1 MQLPGSRL
9 SQYDTWLIPLYPT
22 MGYCLAAERLYFTR
36 STKGCLSSHGCM
48 QDAGGAAGD
57 GDFDDDF
64 MIVAPSH
71 SRQGGYGAS
80 QQPAA
85 SMMGT
90 PAATFRATQP
100 GFTAATGVA
109 AGPAAGLGHV
119 TSSGPAVM
127 IGGGLAGFS
136 GATVAGLGNPS
147 AVLTPALLAQY
158 GVGSRAVGMVGSARC
173 QPGFAV
179 GGLGEGL
186 SGLGGAEG
194 AGLRV
199 FAALSPAYADT
210 AQALMRLWKHMAG
223 LTGWAPPDALLQAV
237 VEVATTAVC
246 AGKLDGVRV
255 CSRVFARRT
264 L

>member
-1 MQLPGSRL
+1 MVCRWVLVVCYQ
-9 SQYDTWLIPLYPT
+9 Q
-22 MGYCLAAERLYFTR
+22 LAAEDAAPCTPAWRTCRHAPTADWL
-36 STKGCLSSHGCM
+36 CLGLV

-57 GDFDDDF
+57 ADFDDDF
-64 MIVAPSH
+64 MIVAPTH
-71 SRQGGYGAS
+71 SRQGAYGAS

-90 PAATFRATQP
+90 PAASFRATQLGP
-100 GFTAATGVA
+100 GPAAGPAA
-109 AGPAAGLGHV
+109 AGPAAGPGPV
-119 TSSGPAVM
+119 SSSGPAV
-127 IGGGLAGFS
+127 IVGGGLAAFS
-136 GATVAGLGNPS
+136 GAAAVGLGSLS
-147 AVLTPALLAQY
+147 AVFSPALLPQH
-158 GVGSRAVGMVGSARC
+158 GLGSHAAGAAGSASC

-199 FAALSPAYADT
+199 FAALSPAYGDT

-237 VEVATTAVC
+237 VEAATTAVC
-246 AGKLDGVRV
+246 AGELGLWVAAPHPSA
-255 CSRVFARRT
+255 C
-264 L
+264 